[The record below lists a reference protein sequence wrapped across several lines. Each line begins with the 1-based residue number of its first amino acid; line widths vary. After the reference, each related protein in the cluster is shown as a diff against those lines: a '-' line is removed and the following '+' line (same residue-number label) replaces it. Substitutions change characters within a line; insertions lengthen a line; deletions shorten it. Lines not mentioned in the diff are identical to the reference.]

1 MTEAPSRYKT
11 LRYYLY
17 VFAHLYINS
26 IYLSSICFYRY
37 THTRTHR
44 HTHLTQLLPRA
55 PESCE
60 CTVQRCV
67 SYIGRNP
74 SLCLELTTKEKPV
87 EGKRMPRKT
96 RCFWAHTS
104 QGPAPAVE
112 NEIPTWGILTTQKP
126 AKERGNLRSGGGVR
140 ASEAMFCRLGKTNRL
155 LPTKQ
160 KLPVGKSICRGT
172 CAGKG

>member
-1 MTEAPSRYKT
+1 MYSHTCTYS
-11 LRYYLY
+11 L
-17 VFAHLYINS
+17 S
-26 IYLSSICFYRY
+26 IYPPSVFTDI
-37 THTRTHR
+37 HTCTHR

-60 CTVQRCV
+60 FTVQRCV

-74 SLCLELTTKEKPV
+74 SLCLELTTKEKSV

-104 QGPAPAVE
+104 QGPAPAAE

-126 AKERGNLRSGGGVR
+126 AKERGNLRGGRGVR

-160 KLPVGKSICRGT
+160 KVPVGKSTCRGT